1 MVDVEVKN
9 SVKKYTS
16 VRVPS
21 TQPSSF
27 GARRQPDRSATARRF
42 ASSAMPAAWQT
53 RGVPSYDGPAPH
65 GADVR
70 SFGDILLDPVRWALS
85 TKAHKIA
92 TATFAAI
99 LIAMILF

>member
-9 SVKKYTS
+9 SVKKYTPYEYPPLNP
-16 VRVPS
+16 RVLVPAVNR
-21 TQPSSF
+21 TVPPPR
-27 GARRQPDRSATARRF
+27 GASLHPRCR
-42 ASSAMPAAWQT
+42 AAWQT

-92 TATFAAI
+92 TATFAA
-99 LIAMILF
+99 MILF